1 MIQGRGYTIPINGL
15 STGTTNDANLI
26 AIVAATDKPLAINY
40 VSGHF
45 RNGDSGENVSFGLI
59 RASASTA
66 GNAIT
71 IERMN
76 PDDTTAGFTASDT
89 PTSVTLTGSHLAVF
103 GGNGGSNWQWY
114 PSNESGSII
123 LKPADI
129 LVLELITAPTSALTM
144 QGVIGVE
151 EI

>member
-1 MIQGRGYTIPINGL
+1 MIQGRGYVIPINGL
-15 STGTTNDANLI
+15 STGTTNDTNLI
-26 AIVAATDKPLAINY
+26 AIVAATDKPLAIQY
-40 VSGHF
+40 VAGHF

-66 GNAIT
+66 GNSIT
-71 IERMN
+71 PEKMN
-76 PDDTTAGFTASDT
+76 PDDPAAGFTASDT

-114 PSNESGSII
+114 PSSEAGQLI

-129 LVLELITAPTSALTM
+129 LVLELITAPTAALTM
-144 QGVIGVE
+144 QGLIGVE
-151 EI
+151 EL